1 MFLHHFGRPLAKAGF
16 PFYFK
21 KIFIIGDT
29 SSWRDKPT
37 LICANHPTGFFEPI
51 IIGTALDF
59 IDFRYITRGDSFQKP
74 IYNWMLRSMGLV
86 PIFRQSDG
94 FEKLK
99 KNTELLPEFSK
110 LLSEKEKIIVF
121 AEGSCKTLRQIRPLQ
136 KGLAR
141 IGFDAIKDYGTADI
155 QIVPICC
162 TYTDPHEKRSEAY
175 INIGAPIPLS
185 DYVAAHAENPAITI
199 SNLTRDLRLVM
210 RKLIVN
216 IDVEAREGL
225 AQNFINLYVNTF
237 PTKTLPVYDFRK
249 TRRFSA
255 LQEIGQHVNDFSE
268 DETTHWQKQTDAYF
282 TKLKTLGLDDKII
295 AVPMQWNFS
304 ARLNLFLGY
313 IPYLIG
319 KYIHKPIMDY
329 GDKYQAKVKRLEFKG
344 PLYAVLMLG
353 LGVGLYLT
361 LLILSLF
368 THLKFLIGL
377 AILMPFIGFYALQYN
392 ELRNKYLQKK
402 VLDTLSPEVISAL
415 RTERAELLKVVFR

>member
-21 KIFIIGDT
+21 KIFIVGDT

-282 TKLKTLGLDDKII
+282 TKLKILGLDDKII

-319 KYIHKPIMDY
+319 KYIHKPITDY

-402 VLDTLSPEVISAL
+402 VLDTLSLEVISAL

>member
-368 THLKFLIGL
+368 MHLKFLIGL

>member
-1 MFLHHFGRPLAKAGF
+1 MFLHHFGRPLAKTGL

-29 SSWRDKPT
+29 SAWRNKPT
-37 LICANHPTGFFEPI
+37 LICANHPTGFFEPL

-99 KNTELLPEFSK
+99 RNTELLPEFSK

-141 IGFDAIKDYGTADI
+141 IGFDAIKDYGTDDI

-162 TYTDPHEKRSEAY
+162 TYTSPHEKRSEAY

-185 DYVAAHAENPAITI
+185 DYVAAHAENPSITI
-199 SNLTRDLRLVM
+199 SNLTRDLRLLM
-210 RKLIVN
+210 RKLIIN
-216 IDVEAREGL
+216 IDSEPREPL
-225 AQNFINLYVNTF
+225 AQNFISMYVNSF
-237 PTKTLPVYDFRK
+237 PLPTLPTYDFK
-249 TRRFSA
+249 PTRRFKA
-255 LQEIGQHVNDFSE
+255 LQEIGQHVNNFTE
-268 DETTHWQKQTDAYF
+268 DETAHWQSSTDTYF
-282 TKLKTLGLDDKII
+282 TKLKNLGLDDKTF
-295 AVPMQWNFS
+295 AVSTQWDFA
-304 ARLNLFLGY
+304 ARTQLVLGY

-319 KYIHKPIMDY
+319 KYVHKPIMDY

-344 PLYAVLMLG
+344 PLYAGLMLG
-353 LGVGLYLT
+353 LGVGLYLF
-361 LLILSLF
+361 LFSISLF
-368 THLKFLIGL
+368 THLKFIIGL
-377 AILMPFIGFYALQYN
+377 AVFMPFIGFYALQYN
-392 ELRNKYLQKK
+392 ELHNKYLQKK
-402 VLDTLSPEVISAL
+402 ILDKLSPDVISAL

>member
-1 MFLHHFGRPLAKAGF
+1 MFLHHFGRPLAKVGF

-29 SSWRDKPT
+29 NAWRNKPT

-121 AEGSCKTLRQIRPLQ
+121 AEGGCKTLRQIRPLQ

-141 IGFDAIKDYGTADI
+141 IGFDAIKDYGTDDI

-162 TYTDPHEKRSEAY
+162 TYTDPHKRRSEVY
-175 INIGAPIPLS
+175 INIGEPIPLS
-185 DYVAAHAENPAITI
+185 NYVAAHAENPAITI

-216 IDVEAREGL
+216 IDNEAREPL

-249 TRRFSA
+249 TRRFNA
-255 LQEIGQHVNDFSE
+255 LQEISQHVNNFTE
-268 DETTHWQKQTDAYF
+268 EETAHWQTQTDAYF
-282 TKLKTLGLDDKII
+282 TKIKNLGLADKTL

-304 ARLNLFLGY
+304 ARAQLVLGY

-319 KYIHKPIMDY
+319 KYVHKPIIDY
-329 GDKYQAKVKRLEFKG
+329 GDKYQAKIKRLEFKG

-361 LLILSLF
+361 LMILSFF
-368 THLKFLIGL
+368 THLKFIMGL

-392 ELRNKYLQKK
+392 ELLDKYLQKK
-402 VLDTLSPEVISAL
+402 VLDKLPLDVITTL
-415 RTERAELLKVVFR
+415 RNERAELLKVVFR

>member
-282 TKLKTLGLDDKII
+282 TKLKILGLDDKII

-368 THLKFLIGL
+368 MHLKFLIGL